1 MHRSNIKQARELLH
15 SKKLSSVQLT
25 EAVFARIDTVEDK
38 VKAFAHL
45 MREKA
50 LEQAKA
56 ADARIAKGEDLPLLG
71 LPIALKDLICT
82 QGSRTTCG
90 IRPNFKTVT

>member
-1 MHRSNIKQARELLH
+1 MHRTTITQARELLN

-25 EAVFARIDTVEDK
+25 EAVFARIDAVEDK

-50 LEQAKA
+50 IEQAKV
-56 ADARIAKGEDLPLLG
+56 ADVRISNGEERPLLG
-71 LPIALKDLICT
+71 GPIAL
-82 QGSRTTCG
+82 
-90 IRPNFKTVT
+90 